1 MRNCTMGGLYE
12 ATYRGV
18 VRVTV
23 VDFDQQTKIQGNGF
37 VICKKKRVSVL
48 LKCAHILGDSEFL
61 LISKLSRL
69 RWDIPSNA
77 WKQLGESSSGAPILS
92 MKGNTIGMYVVST
105 SDSDSLNVKHW
116 ALRLNLVRDC
126 LEKIFEV
133 PANWK
138 GRHSLKV
145 GKHVMELLERHKS

>member
-1 MRNCTMGGLYE
+1 MGGLYE

-23 VDFDQQTKIQGNGF
+23 VDFDQQTKIQGNGRF

-69 RWDIPSNA
+69 RYGILIKA
-77 WKQLGESSSGAPILS
+77 WI
-92 MKGNTIGMYVVST
+92 YV
-105 SDSDSLNVKHW
+105 
-116 ALRLNLVRDC
+116 C
-126 LEKIFEV
+126 
-133 PANWK
+133 
-138 GRHSLKV
+138 
-145 GKHVMELLERHKS
+145 